1 MFKRRGFLYTTLA
14 LVLSAALLTS
24 AIAAPQL
31 VQHIATQQQEIA
43 VRHTPATAA
52 ISSLSGPLNV
62 SVVDQHSVVWAATT
76 QVDVFGG
83 DFFVPGSIGSYEF
96 TLHNHESFEV
106 AYLFHLN
113 RGADTR
119 GDWQD
124 LPLLYRVDGSPWAPF
139 SEVEQEGVLL
149 GGQSRTF
156 MLEWTWPFHIDGA
169 QDTLDTGVGSNYLY
183 TWYQL
188 ELEIILEYDP
198 PEENDEPPSR
208 GWWWWLL
215 IPLFGIILFIFFV
228 ILAFVGGRIAGQL
241 FCWYL
246 ENC

>member
-43 VRHTPATAA
+43 VRHTPATAR
-52 ISSLSGPLNV
+52 ISSLSGSLNV
-62 SVVDQHSVVWAATT
+62 SVIDQHNVAWAAMTS
-76 QVDVFGG
+76 VDVFGG

-96 TLHNHESFEV
+96 TLSNYESFEV
-106 AYLFHLN
+106 EYLFQLT
-113 RGADTR
+113 RGAETR
-119 GDWQD
+119 GNWQH
-124 LPLLYRVDGSPWAPF
+124 LPLLYRLDGSAWAPF
-139 SEVEQEGVLL
+139 SEITQTGVLL
-149 GGQSRTF
+149 GGQTRTF
-156 MLEWTWPFHIDGA
+156 LLEWTWPFHIDDT
-169 QDTLDTGVGSNYLY
+169 QDTLDTSLGVNYLY

-188 ELEIILEYDP
+188 ELEIILEFDP
-198 PEENDEPPSR
+198 PEVNDNDGL
-208 GWWWWLL
+208 GWWWWIL
-215 IPLFGIILFIFFV
+215 IPLFGIILFIFFIV
-228 ILAFVGGRIAGQL
+228 LAFIGGRIAGQL